1 MELAKIETKKVYA
14 LRETLRNMPIGREQI
29 IPCRIFATPA
39 IRKAA
44 SLLKDEG
51 YEFAVSS
58 KGIVDTCVTRLK

>member
-14 LRETLRNMPIGREQI
+14 LRETLRSMPIGREQV
-29 IPCRIFATPA
+29 IPSRIFATRA

-51 YEFAVSS
+51 LEFRVSN
-58 KGIVDTCVTRLK
+58 KGILDTVVTRLK